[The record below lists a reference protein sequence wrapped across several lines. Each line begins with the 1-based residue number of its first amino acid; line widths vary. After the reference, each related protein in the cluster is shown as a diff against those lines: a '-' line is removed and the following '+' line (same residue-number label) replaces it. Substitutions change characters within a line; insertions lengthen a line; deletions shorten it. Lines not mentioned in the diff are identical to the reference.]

1 MAGRRPRS
9 IVSYKI
15 KLTILV
21 AGIGSLATILGG
33 LSRIEALFIAGLA
46 IVAASP
52 YISLALTLR
61 LIRREDYG

>member
-21 AGIGSLATILGG
+21 AGIGSLAAILGG
-33 LSRIEALFIAGLA
+33 LSKIEALFIAGLA
-46 IVAASP
+46 IVLASP

-61 LIRREDYG
+61 LIRREDSG